1 MPGQRDTEE
10 SHHQTCSTMP
20 TMSEPSYG
28 LLPTAGISSERKL
41 VRSRIAILLYAAV
54 TVIAMYE
61 ADGG

>member
-1 MPGQRDTEE
+1 
-10 SHHQTCSTMP
+10 MP